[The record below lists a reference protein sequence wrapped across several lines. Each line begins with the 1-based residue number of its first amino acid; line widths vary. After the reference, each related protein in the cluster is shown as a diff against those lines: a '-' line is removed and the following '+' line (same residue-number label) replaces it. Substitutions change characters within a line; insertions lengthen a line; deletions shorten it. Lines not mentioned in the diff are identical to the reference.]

1 MEALSPEQESMLRS
15 APIRR
20 DINDDTMDLVE
31 LKESGLI
38 TLSFTNMSGP
48 SYMGKL
54 TPAADVLLATLDAER
69 ERIAVEIDSLA
80 AAMEPGPCR
89 KTAEC
94 EGCSAEWHL
103 VLDGLHDLAAT
114 LKPDIREAGE
124 R

>member
-69 ERIAVEIDSLA
+69 KRIAERLDNILGQPDIDETPATIIDMLGNVA
-80 AAMEPGPCR
+80 A
-89 KTAEC
+89 
-94 EGCSAEWHL
+94 S
-103 VLDGLHDLAAT
+103 
-114 LKPDIREAGE
+114 LKPDTRGE
-124 R
+124 S